1 MISEE
6 LRKYIDMVNEEAA
19 RDTLM
24 EMARVGP
31 VSSGIDRVVIWV
43 GQSIGIQHGLRIK
56 VSNIPNK
63 MDSVDNFSIRM
74 PSLDYDPTQV
84 AKWIDRKTMDKI
96 LLWIK
101 VNQQLLYDYETGVI
115 EDTMEFMKQIEKV

>member
-19 RDTLM
+19 KDALM

-31 VSSGIDRVVIWV
+31 VSSGIDRIVIWV
-43 GQSIGIQHGLRIK
+43 GQSIGIRHGLRIK
-56 VSNIPNK
+56 VSNVPNK
-63 MDSVDNFSIRM
+63 MDPVDNFTIRM

-101 VNQQLLYDYETGVI
+101 VNQKLLHDYETGVI
-115 EDTMEFMKQIEKV
+115 EDTMEFMQQIERV